1 MRKEFREALERTIT
15 ARRPQHEDLVV
26 LLQAEGKE
34 EELLFLTADQVRER
48 QVGDEIHLRGII
60 EFSNH
65 CRNDCKYC
73 GLRRGNG
80 SLPRYRLSTE
90 MVLEAA
96 ERAEG
101 MGLRTIVLQSGE
113 DVRYSAEQI
122 AEMIEEI
129 KQRADVAITL
139 SVGERGKEEYQ
150 RMKEAGADRYLLKFE
165 TSDPDLFSTLR
176 PRTRLQD
183 RLKCLQWLKETG
195 FQVGSGN
202 IVGLPGQDL
211 RILADDILLMRDLE
225 VEMAGIGPFVPHPHT
240 PLGSHPAGSVR
251 TTLKVLAVARLVT
264 PEAHLPATTALATLS
279 AEAQE
284 KALRS
289 GANVIMPNLT
299 PKDYREYYQI
309 YPGRIHLRAEPE
321 MVKEAI
327 VALVRSLGRE
337 VSADYGHSLRYLRSH
352 SSLGVPPLGGRGTR
366 SRSNSGRAGRRGKD

>member
-15 ARRPQHEDLVV
+15 ASRPQHEDLVV

-34 EELLFLTADQVRER
+34 EELLYLTADQVRER

-80 SLPRYRLSTE
+80 LLPRYRLSTE

-96 ERAEG
+96 KRAEE

-113 DVRYSAEQI
+113 DVSYSAEQI

-129 KQRADVAITL
+129 KRRADVAITL
-139 SVGERGKEEYQ
+139 SVGERCKEEY
-150 RMKEAGADRYLLKFE
+150 RTMKEAGADRFLLKFE
-165 TSDPDLFSTLR
+165 TSDPNLFSSLR

-183 RLKCLQWLKETG
+183 RLNCLEWLRETG

-211 RILADDILLMRDLE
+211 KVLADDILLLRDLE

-240 PLGSHPAGSVR
+240 PLGGHPAGSVG
-251 TTLKVLAVARLVT
+251 TTLKVLAVARLVA

-279 AEAQE
+279 AKAQE
-284 KALRS
+284 RALRS
-289 GANVIMPNLT
+289 GANVIMPSLT
-299 PKDYREYYQI
+299 PKGYREYYQI
-309 YPGRIHLRAEPE
+309 YPGKIHLGAEPE
-321 MVKEAI
+321 AVKQAI
-327 VALVRSLGRE
+327 VSMAHSLGRK
-337 VSADYGHSLRYLRSH
+337 VSADYGHSLKYLRSH
-352 SSLGVPPLGGRGTR
+352 PSLRMPPSGGRVPR
-366 SRSNSGRAGRRGKD
+366 SRSNSHTAD